1 MPRILPALALCV
13 IFLPVEAALLP
24 FVGAGLGAG
33 FGAGLGGLGR
43 LLHADLALCA
53 VVWLAVGPAGTV
65 EGAVGAYACGTIA
78 DLLYAVQPGLFAFLA
93 VLSYLL
99 ARLGSAAFDVRGAGG
114 FAVLC
119 GLGSLVQAGLAFL
132 LLTLVGQPWPS
143 GAWPAVLGG
152 AVATALAAPPSFKLL
167 GWATGILEREDPS
180 LLR

>member
-24 FVGAGLGAG
+24 FL
-33 FGAGLGGLGR
+33 GAGLGGLGPA
-43 LLHADLALCA
+43 LHADLALCA

-78 DLLYAVQPGLFAFLA
+78 DLLYSVQPGLFAFLA
-93 VLSYLL
+93 VLLYLL
-99 ARLGSAAFDVRGAGG
+99 GRFGSAALDVRGAGG

-132 LLTLVGQPWPS
+132 LLTFLGQPWPS
-143 GAWPAVLGG
+143 GAWPAVFGG
-152 AVATALAAPPSFKLL
+152 ALVTALVAPPSFRLL
-167 GWATGILEREDPS
+167 GWATEILETEDPS